1 MQYCGH
7 ILTQKVILQF
17 INQLNILTGY
27 FITVKKKNEQKP
39 HQTHYNLNYFTAHVH
54 Y

>member
-7 ILTQKVILQF
+7 TLTQKVILEF

-27 FITVKKKNEQKP
+27 FITIKKKTTKTPPNS
-39 HQTHYNLNYFTAHVH
+39 L
-54 Y
+54 

>member
-7 ILTQKVILQF
+7 ILTQKVILKF

-27 FITVKKKNEQKP
+27 FITVKKNPTKP
-39 HQTHYNLNYFTAHVH
+39 PTNSL
-54 Y
+54 